1 MKARKAGE
9 KAFPS
14 TDIESLVEKALRVV
28 AENFQLY
35 PEEIKETIKLEDN
48 QEVLESIVRKVSPDH
63 DITVTARNIDFEFYW
78 KKKCE
83 ILKNCKKED
92 HGGSFKQAFI
102 ERRIQS
108 LLENQRDQ
116 ASEKELVKELK
127 AARYEVFC
135 LKIGQL
141 PSHLDMSK
149 VFENLPNLS
158 YLTITYG
165 CKHVGMQYERPKF
178 GMMMSDA

>member
-28 AENFQLY
+28 AVNFQLY

-92 HGGSFKQAFI
+92 HGGSFK
-102 ERRIQS
+102 
-108 LLENQRDQ
+108 
-116 ASEKELVKELK
+116 
-127 AARYEVFC
+127 
-135 LKIGQL
+135 
-141 PSHLDMSK
+141 
-149 VFENLPNLS
+149 
-158 YLTITYG
+158 
-165 CKHVGMQYERPKF
+165 
-178 GMMMSDA
+178 